1 MKWKYFILIFL
12 RIVPLTG
19 GKFIITTPLDAVIA
33 TVGGDILLDC
43 QLIPSE
49 RLEDME
55 VRWFR
60 TEWSNPIHLYR
71 KGQDQ
76 PDAQVKEYAGRTEL
90 FHDQFVN
97 GNVSLLL
104 KGVTVRDDG
113 NYRCFV
119 VSKALDAEGSVTLKV
134 GNVGLEPVI
143 KMAEY
148 TGSGVKLVCASDDW
162 FPEPTIEW
170 LNGNGEKLQG
180 VLDKPIVDSI
190 GLLTV
195 ASSLQVSD
203 DSENRYTCTIINAL
217 LDKRQEANLQIA
229 GVFFPSVS
237 GWLVAF
243 WLMFLVALVS
253 VGVVLFFYWKQR
265 EQDKKVRV
273 LKSRPTIH
281 EYEALNAKLEKEQA
295 LADQDK
301 KTLLQQME
309 MKEQAAKLAYE
320 QLLHTIAWDKM
331 LRCAVSVSLDPDTAN
346 GNVDVS
352 ADRTTVRDSGGWKN
366 VAENN
371 KRFDRYPFVFATKGF
386 DSGKHYWEVDV
397 SLSSNWDLG
406 VANQTVDRKGRITLA
421 GENGYWTVGR
431 SWEKYEARDKA
442 QTAITVGQNPT
453 KVGIFLN
460 YDDGFVSFHNVDTKV
475 SLHTFNVRFTET
487 IFPLFCPWR
496 SPEPIQIT
504 PVVLEE

>member
-134 GNVGLEPVI
+134 G
-143 KMAEY
+143 
-148 TGSGVKLVCASDDW
+148 S
-162 FPEPTIEW
+162 
-170 LNGNGEKLQG
+170 
-180 VLDKPIVDSI
+180 
-190 GLLTV
+190 
-195 ASSLQVSD
+195 
-203 DSENRYTCTIINAL
+203 
-217 LDKRQEANLQIA
+217 
-229 GVFFPSVS
+229 VFFPSVS